1 MTDREKNAPRAIE
14 NTWFWKYIID
24 NKFASMLIITF
35 LMLLTILVFTQIAHV
50 FAPIQAIFSI
60 IGPPIIFSGLFYY
73 LLEPLVNFMERKGIF
88 RKGAIWI
95 VFGGII
101 LTLALAITF
110 IIPGLRNQFNELVD
124 EFPRI
129 WNSVVL
135 QIESLLYDEWLT
147 EIYQEF
153 QATDIINRL
162 TEQISNVFSVTLGSI
177 SNVAGLLTRI
187 MVTIF
192 TIPFVLYYLLA
203 DGTRL
208 KNSIMRITPTRTRP
222 VMEKIIKEA
231 GQQVGAYVR
240 GQLLVAIAVAII
252 FYIGYRIIDL
262 EFALILSILAGV
274 LNLIPYLGSILAA
287 GPALVIGAFVSP
299 LQLLQVVIV
308 LSVEQLIEGRFVSP
322 LILGNELD
330 IHPIVILF
338 IMLVSGSIFGFMGL
352 ILAIPGFAVI
362 RVIWNVFF
370 DWFKENYD
378 YYDEEAENVP
388 TSEN

>member
-1 MTDREKNAPRAIE
+1 MTEREKKAPRTIE

-24 NKFASMLIITF
+24 NKFASILIITF
-35 LMLLTILVFTQIAHV
+35 LMLLTILVFTQVAYI
-50 FAPIQAIFSI
+50 FSPIQAVFSI

-73 LLEPLVNFMERKGIF
+73 LLEPLVSFMEKKGVF
-88 RKGAIWI
+88 RKSAIWI

-101 LTLALAITF
+101 LTIALAITF

-153 QATDIINRL
+153 QATDIMNRL

-222 VMEKIIKEA
+222 VMEKFMKEA

-262 EFALILSILAGV
+262 EYALILSILAGV
-274 LNLIPYLGSILAA
+274 LNLIPYLGSIIATV
-287 GPALVIGAFVSP
+287 PALVIGAFVSP
-299 LQLLQVVIV
+299 LKLLQVIIV

-330 IHPIVILF
+330 IHPILILF

-370 DWFKENYD
+370 DWVKENFD
-378 YYDEEAENVP
+378 FYDEEAEDIP